1 MTTAN
6 AGNEFA
12 AQTQAALHDERV
24 RLLYRHLAGGAH
36 RTAATTVDGMDV
48 PLGVIIGGRLVL
60 YRRFAALPAAA
71 AGLSM
76 WGRVFV
82 AGALAMGC
90 LWGCLGVLWLP
101 RGELAQQ
108 LLVVAVNLSARQF
121 GREGLAE
128 RIAASFSESGL
139 EARHLELEITESAVK
154 GNAERAVAILDELQ
168 AIGVRVALDD
178 FGSGYS
184 SLGYLKRFPVDSVQI
199 DRSFIAKLPH
209 DQDDIAITRAVIA
222 MAHSLRLTVVAEGV
236 ETGAQERFL
245 REHDCDEMQGYRC
258 VQPCDAEALARLLA
272 APPLTPSA

>member
-1 MTTAN
+1 MLA
-6 AGNEFA
+6 
-12 AQTQAALHDERV
+12 AALVGLAAHTV
-24 RLLYRHLAGGAH
+24 LPQPLLMGWLSL
-36 RTAATTVDGMDV
+36 V
-48 PLGVIIGGRLVL
+48 GVISGGRLLL

-82 AGALAMGC
+82 ARALAMGCLWGC

-101 RGELAQQ
+101 RGELVQQ
-108 LLVVAVNLSARQF
+108 LLVVVVNLSARQF

-139 EARHLELEITESAVK
+139 EARHLELEITVSAVM

-184 SLGYLKRFPVDSVQI
+184 
-199 DRSFIAKLPH
+199 
-209 DQDDIAITRAVIA
+209 
-222 MAHSLRLTVVAEGV
+222 
-236 ETGAQERFL
+236 
-245 REHDCDEMQGYRC
+245 
-258 VQPCDAEALARLLA
+258 
-272 APPLTPSA
+272 

>member
-1 MTTAN
+1 MLA
-6 AGNEFA
+6 
-12 AQTQAALHDERV
+12 AALVGLAAHTV
-24 RLLYRHLAGGAH
+24 LPQPLLMGWLSL
-36 RTAATTVDGMDV
+36 V
-48 PLGVIIGGRLVL
+48 GVISGGRLVL

-90 LWGCLGVLWLP
+90 LWGCLWGCLGVLWLP
-101 RGELAQQ
+101 RGDLAQQ

-258 VQPCDAEALARLLA
+258 GQPCDAEALARLLA
-272 APPLTPSA
+272 APPLTPPA